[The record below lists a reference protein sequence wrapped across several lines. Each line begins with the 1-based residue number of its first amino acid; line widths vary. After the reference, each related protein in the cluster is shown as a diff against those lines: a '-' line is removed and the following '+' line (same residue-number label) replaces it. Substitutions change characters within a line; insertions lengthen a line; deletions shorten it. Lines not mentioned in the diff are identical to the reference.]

1 VNTAEIQGDEKMKER
16 IQQCK
21 FLHHLNIKLHQVCDG
36 VVEASVP
43 LQPSYMQ
50 HQQAAHGGLITT
62 LADSAAG
69 FAAISMT
76 PHDREVVTVELK
88 ISFLK
93 AARGASL
100 VAKGKVIK
108 SGRQFH
114 FCEAE
119 VWSDAILVAKAS
131 ATMAVVQIEQP

>member
-1 VNTAEIQGDEKMKER
+1 MNLTEIERDEKMKEKIR
-16 IQQCK
+16 QCK
-21 FLHHLNIKLHQVCDG
+21 FLHHLNIELHHVRDG
-36 VVEASVP
+36 EVEASVP
-43 LQPSYMQ
+43 LHPSYMQ
-50 HQQAAHGGLITT
+50 HHQVAHGGLITT

-76 PHDREVVTVELK
+76 PHDKEVVTVELK

-93 AARGASL
+93 AARGTSL

-108 SGRQFH
+108 QGRQFH

-119 VWSDAILVAKAS
+119 VWSDTILVAKAS
-131 ATMAVVQIEQP
+131 ATMAVVPLKEP